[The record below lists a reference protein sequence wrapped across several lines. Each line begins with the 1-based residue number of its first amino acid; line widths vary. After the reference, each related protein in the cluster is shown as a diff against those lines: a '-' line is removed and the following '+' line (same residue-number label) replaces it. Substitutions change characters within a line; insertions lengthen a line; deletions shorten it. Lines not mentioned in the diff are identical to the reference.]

1 VSGPTAVKM
10 AQRMEAKGL
19 VERRRDEPDGRLVR
33 VYLTDRGRKVQ
44 GPVAKDVER
53 VAAAATAGL
62 TRAEREAAKQVLEKM
77 RGNLRSLDA

>member
-1 VSGPTAVKM
+1 M

-53 VAAAATAGL
+53 VW
-62 TRAEREAAKQVLEKM
+62 R
-77 RGNLRSLDA
+77 LRLPPG